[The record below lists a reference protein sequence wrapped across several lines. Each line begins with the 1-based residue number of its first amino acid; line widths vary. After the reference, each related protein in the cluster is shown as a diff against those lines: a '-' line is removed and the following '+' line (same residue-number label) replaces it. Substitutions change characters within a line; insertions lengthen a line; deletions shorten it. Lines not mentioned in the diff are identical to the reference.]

1 MILVNEVLVGGQLR
15 LKHRCVIES
24 RSVECRVI
32 KVDVNTAD
40 FLFPTQYYVI
50 WGLGPK
56 NAIFVSRD

>member
-32 KVDVNTAD
+32 KVDVNTAESRIFF
-40 FLFPTQYYVI
+40 FLLNTT
-50 WGLGPK
+50 
-56 NAIFVSRD
+56 